1 MAGSTQ
7 LQEGREFAERMT
19 DWIVN
24 RGPDVLANIVA
35 AAVIFIAGLLLIK
48 FAEFIMRKAL
58 SKKKTKKLM
67 IDFAVSA
74 LVKTSWAILIVTILS
89 RLGVNVAPLVAGL
102 GVTGFILGFAFQESL
117 GNLAAGLMIAVNEP
131 FKPGDFVEA
140 AGLQGSILEMN
151 MMATVMTTPDN
162 KKIVV
167 PNKSVW
173 GGPITNYSAMSTRR
187 IDLSV
192 GIAYGEDIEKAID
205 VVRETIVRV
214 EGVLAQ
220 PEPSVAAGAL
230 SDSQV
235 TINFRP
241 WSSTKDYWTVRS
253 KALVEVK
260 KALDSAG
267 IEIPFPQIT
276 VHRAEA

>member
-24 RGPDVLANIVA
+24 RGPDILANIVA

-67 IDFAVSA
+67 VDFAVSA

-173 GGPITNYSAMSTRR
+173 GGPITNYSAMATRR

-192 GIAYGEDIEKAID
+192 GIAYGEDIEKAMDI
-205 VVRETIVRV
+205 VKETIVRV